1 MKNPTFSSVRIA
13 LLLTAMAVLAG
24 GVPLQA
30 DDSKLLN
37 KDDLKHLVSTATT
50 TQDHQRLAAHFS
62 AKADQL
68 DAEAK
73 EHTELAAQYKSH
85 PTIHE
90 MKHQMSGQTAGH
102 CDYFAA
108 SMHKAAMDARRLAAD
123 HEEMAKEASALRK

>member
-1 MKNPTFSSVRIA
+1 MKNPIFSGVRTA
-13 LLLTAMAVLAG
+13 LLLTAMTVLAG
-24 GVPLQA
+24 GVSLQA

-37 KDDLKHLVSTATT
+37 KDELKHLVSTAKTA
-50 TQDHQRLAAHFS
+50 QDHQRLAAHFN

-108 SMHKAAMDARRLAAD
+108 SMHKAALDARRLAAD
-123 HEEMAKEASALRK
+123 HEEMAKEASATQK